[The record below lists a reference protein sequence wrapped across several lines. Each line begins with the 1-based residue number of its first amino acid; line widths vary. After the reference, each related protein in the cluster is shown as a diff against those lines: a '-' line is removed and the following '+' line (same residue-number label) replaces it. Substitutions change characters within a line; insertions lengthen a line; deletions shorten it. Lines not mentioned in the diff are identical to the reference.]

1 MDIIPDEKMLE
12 LTDHYDVFLE
22 ILLGWGD
29 QGLNNRYYIEWQNQ
43 RENPTGLA
51 RAALFN
57 KFLQKETKFY
67 GR

>member
-1 MDIIPDEKMLE
+1 MDKLSDEKMLE

-29 QGLNNRYYIEWQNQ
+29 QGANNKYYLEWQNQ
-43 RENPTGLA
+43 REDPIGPH

-57 KFLQKETKFY
+57 KFLLQETNFY
-67 GR
+67 G